1 MTSVLDAS
9 AGIEVVLN
17 RSRAVDIVEILKVSS
32 KVYSPELYKAEVTN
46 VLWQYMKAGK
56 INKDKAVTAL
66 ALAMDL
72 VDEYADPAEYSSEV
86 LLESLRLNHSS
97 YDMFYFVLTRRSGS
111 TLLSLDKK
119 LNTAAAREGL
129 DTLPAQI

>member
-17 RSRAVDIVEILKVSS
+17 RSRAVDIVEKLEVSRN
-32 KVYSPELYKAEVTN
+32 VYSPELYKAEVTN
-46 VLWQYMKAGK
+46 ALWQYLKAGK
-56 INKDKAVTAL
+56 ISKDKAVSAL
-66 ALAMDL
+66 ALAIGL
-72 VDEYADPAEYSSEV
+72 VDVYADPAEYSTEV

-97 YDMFYFVLTRRSGS
+97 YDMFYLVLTRRRSS

-119 LNTAAAREGL
+119 LNAAADREGL
-129 DTLPAQI
+129 DILRA

>member
-17 RSRAVDIVEILKVSS
+17 RSRAVEIVKVLEVSN
-32 KVYSPELYKAEVTN
+32 KVFSPVLYKAEVTN
-46 VLWQYMKAGK
+46 ALWQYLKAGQ
-56 INKDKAVTAL
+56 INKDKAISAL
-66 ALAMDL
+66 VLAMSL
-72 VDEYADPAEYSSEV
+72 VDVYADPAEYSSEV

-97 YDMFYFVLTRRSGS
+97 YDMFYLVLTRRSGS

-119 LNTAAAREGL
+119 LNAAAAREGL
-129 DTLPAQI
+129 DILTV